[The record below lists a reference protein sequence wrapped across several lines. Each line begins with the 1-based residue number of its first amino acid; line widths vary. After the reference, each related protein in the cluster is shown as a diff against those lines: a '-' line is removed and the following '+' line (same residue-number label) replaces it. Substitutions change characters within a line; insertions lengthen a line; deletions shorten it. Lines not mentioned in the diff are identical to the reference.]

1 MLPFI
6 RPLSIRLKF
15 MPRCFSTSPL
25 NQCSPYKAVIFD
37 MGGVILPSPFTAA
50 YKWEE
55 KHGLEKGSIFKAIK
69 HNSGDGAW
77 SLLERGELTLE
88 NFYVP
93 FAREVADVH
102 KERPIDAD
110 LIENFM
116 ESLGDGLA
124 KTNKDMMA
132 AVKELKQQGIK
143 TAVLTNNWTSE
154 KRGRLIFDGIDLFDE
169 VIESCVVGM
178 RKPEKRIYEHTLKT
192 IGVSGKEAIFL
203 DDIKSN
209 LKPAKELEIT
219 PIHVKDVSSALSELQ
234 NVLGI
239 DIGYTPGTTLHIRK
253 GMDIDQEAVKNYLSI
268 NLGLDP
274 EGKIIVKQ
282 FEHGQSNPT
291 YLIEYLGSK
300 YVLRKKPPGK
310 LLPGAHSIEREYKV
324 MSALRQQGVPIPEM
338 HGLCEDVGIIGTP
351 FYLMSYVSGKIYKD
365 PSLPGLESNERRKVY
380 SAMNKTIA
388 KIHSVDLNEAEL
400 TDYGKLDNS
409 YVQRQV
415 KTWSRNYEASKTEE
429 ISAMNKVM
437 EWLPKNVPPQIKNSV
452 VHGDFRVDNLIYDKD
467 DPEKVLAVLDWELS
481 TIGDPIADAVYALMA
496 HHIPSDSKMLPGLQD
511 LDLPSM
517 GIPSDL
523 EYIEEYCKNCNISSV
538 KGNLNFYLAFGFFRI
553 AAILQGVYK
562 RSLDGQASGK
572 NAEVAGQLAKDFAEK
587 SWKFAQAQMHNDNTL
602 SDSPTVLGPLAT
614 SVDSLSPRV
623 QKLHKEVTEFVREL
637 IIPKELEMIKHSE
650 KEDWTVW
657 EGLEELKDRA
667 KSAGLWNLFLPLE
680 SDPDQKYGAGL
691 TNLEYAH
698 ICEVMGLSQFA
709 PEIFNC
715 NAPDTG
721 NMEVLVKYGTKEQQD
736 KWLMPLLNGDIRSCF
751 AMTEPAVASSDAT
764 NIQSSIV
771 KDGDEYVLNGR
782 KWWTS
787 GAMDPRCAICIF
799 MGKTDPSA
807 AKHKQQSMLLVDM
820 KTPGL
825 KVLRPLSVFGSKD
838 SPGGHAEV
846 DFNNVRVPASN
857 MLLGEGRGFEI
868 AQGRL
873 GPGRIHHCMRFIGC
887 SERAL
892 ELMLERVHKRVAF
905 GKPLIE
911 QGTIQKDIA
920 ESRIELEQARLL
932 TLKAAHMMDRVGN
945 KVAAPEIA
953 MIKVVAPRM
962 CHNVVDRAIQAHGG
976 AGLNSDLPLAGF
988 FGWARALRFA
998 DGPDEV
1004 HLRAIARS
1012 EIAKYKKSK

>member
-1 MLPFI
+1 MLTRLQPLKI
-6 RPLSIRLKF
+6 RTSLIQRY
-15 MPRCFSTSPL
+15 FSTSPL
-25 NQCSPYKAVIFD
+25 NQNGSYKAVIFD

-50 YKWEE
+50 YKWEKE
-55 KHGLEKGSIFKAIK
+55 QGLEKGSIFKAIK

-77 SLLERGELTLE
+77 SMLERGELSLE
-88 NFYVP
+88 KFYAP
-93 FAREVADVH
+93 FAEEVNQVYKDKPV
-102 KERPIDAD
+102 DAKM
-110 LIENFM
+110 IESFM
-116 ESLGDGLA
+116 NSLEASLA
-124 KTNKDMMA
+124 ETNKDMLD
-132 AVKELKQQGIK
+132 AVKHLKYQGIK

-154 KRGRLIFDGIDLFDE
+154 KNGRLIFDGIDLFDQ

-178 RKPEKRIYEHTLKT
+178 RKPEKHIYEHALKT
-192 IGVSGKEAIFL
+192 LDVAGKDAIFL
-203 DDIKSN
+203 DDIASN
-209 LKPAKELEIT
+209 LKTAKELEIT
-219 PIHVKDVSSALSELQ
+219 PIHVKEVSSALSELQ
-234 NVLGI
+234 NILEI
-239 DIGYTPGTTLHIRK
+239 DIGYTEGTTLNFRK
-253 GMDIDQEAVKNYLSI
+253 GMEIDQEAVKNYLKMYLRLKEDEDI
-268 NLGLDP
+268 V
-274 EGKIIVKQ
+274 VKQ

-291 YLIEYLGSK
+291 YLVQYLGNK

-324 MSALRQQGVPIPEM
+324 MHALRQQGVPMPEM
-338 HGLCEDVGIIGTP
+338 LGLCTDTRVIGTP
-351 FYLMSYVSGKIYKD
+351 FYLMSYVPGKIYKN
-365 PSLPGLESNERRKVY
+365 PALPGLEPNARKKVY

-388 KIHSVDLNEAEL
+388 KIHSVDLIEAGL
-400 TDYGKLDNS
+400 TDYGKTDNS

-415 KTWSRNYEASKTEE
+415 KTWSRNYKASQTEE
-429 ISAMNKVM
+429 IVAMNKLM
-437 EWLPKNVPPQIKNSV
+437 DWLPNNVPPQLKNSV

-496 HHIPSDSKMLPGLQD
+496 HHISSDSKMLPGLQD
-511 LDLPSM
+511 LDISSM
-517 GIPSDL
+517 GIPTDL
-523 EYIEEYCKNCNISSV
+523 EYIDEYCKNSKIASV
-538 KGNLNFYLAFGFFRI
+538 KRNINFYLAFGFFRI

-572 NAEVAGQLAKDFAEK
+572 NAQVAGKLAKDFAEK
-587 SWKFAQAQMHNDNTL
+587 SWKFAQTQMEDDISLSTL
-602 SDSPTVLGPLAT
+602 PVVLGPLAT
-614 SVDSLSPRV
+614 SIDSLSPRV
-623 QKLHKEVTEFVREL
+623 QKLHKEVTEFVREI
-637 IIPKELEMIKHSE
+637 IIPKEQEMIKHSE

-657 EGLEELKDRA
+657 VGLEDLKSQA

-680 SDPDQKYGAGL
+680 TDPEQKYGAGL

-721 NMEVLVKYGTKEQQD
+721 NMEVLVKYGTKQQQEQ
-736 KWLMPLLNGDIRSCF
+736 WLIPLLNGDIRSCF

-771 KDGDEYVLNGR
+771 RDGDEYVLNGR

-787 GAMDPRCAICIF
+787 GAMDPRCSICIF
-799 MGKTDPSA
+799 MGKTDPTA
-807 AKHKQQSMLLVDM
+807 QKHKQQSMLLVDM
-820 KTPGL
+820 KTSGL
-825 KVLRPLSVFGSKD
+825 NVLRPLSVFGSKD

-846 DFNNVRVPASN
+846 DFDNVRVPVSN
-857 MLLGEGRGFEI
+857 ILLGEGRGFEI

-887 SERAL
+887 SERAI
-892 ELMLERVHKRVAF
+892 ELMLDRVHKRIAF
-905 GKPLIE
+905 GKPLVE
-911 QGTIQKDIA
+911 QGTIQQDIA
-920 ESRIELEQARLL
+920 LSRIELEQARLL

-953 MIKVVAPRM
+953 MIKVIAPKM

-1012 EIAKYKKSK
+1012 EISKYKQSK